1 MEHIVQFAI
10 GIDDKAIIDRVTARA
25 EDIILEEIKNDA
37 KTAIFERNH
46 YSSSFTGNPTR
57 FFEEKIELFMKE
69 NKDEI
74 IEITAK
80 RLAERLSR
88 TKAAKA
94 VLEGMKND

>member
-10 GIDDKAIIDRVTARA
+10 GLDDKAIVDRIKARA
-25 EDIILEEIKNDA
+25 ESIILDEIRNEAKN
-37 KTAIFERNH
+37 AICEPSP
-46 YSSSFTGNPTR
+46 YGSSCKGIPTSY
-57 FFEEKIELFMKE
+57 FDKKIELFMKE

-74 IEITAK
+74 IEMAAK